1 MLHPARLS
9 PQVRQ
14 AEADE
19 ECTTNKLLKRLMVLK
34 QEKEQLAI
42 EVEREEELLT
52 NKLQRK
58 LRDVRQEKVRAGR
71 QRPRR
76 AHDATCVAVRQKRN
90 GGCLLGVCGGVGVEI
105 RGLEEQR
112 EGLRVEQRVREIQV
126 TECHRRRRSPPTVPF
141 GCGSRSGSDLC
152 RCACH
157 H

>member
-58 LRDVRQEKVRAGR
+58 LRDVRQEKVRA
-71 QRPRR
+71 
-76 AHDATCVAVRQKRN
+76 
-90 GGCLLGVCGGVGVEI
+90 
-105 RGLEEQR
+105 
-112 EGLRVEQRVREIQV
+112 
-126 TECHRRRRSPPTVPF
+126 
-141 GCGSRSGSDLC
+141 
-152 RCACH
+152 
-157 H
+157 

>member
-58 LRDVRQEKVRAGR
+58 LRDVRQEKVRGGKAETAAC
-71 QRPRR
+71 PRR
-76 AHDATCVAVRQKRN
+76 H
-90 GGCLLGVCGGVGVEI
+90 VCGCSAEA
-105 RGLEEQR
+105 E
-112 EGLRVEQRVREIQV
+112 
-126 TECHRRRRSPPTVPF
+126 RRLFAWCVRRSRE
-141 GCGSRSGSDLC
+141 SRYGVLRNSG
-152 RCACH
+152 RG
-157 H
+157 